1 MLSKTFSLLFFLKKP
16 RNYKGGKVPIYLRL
30 TIEGRRVELST
41 QRECE
46 PEKWNSH
53 SGRKVGNKE
62 DVKVLNSYL
71 DALQNRAYDAHRHLV
86 DHGVQVTLE
95 HLKSIFSGKTEKAV
109 TLIDVFRKHNE
120 EMFALVGRDFTLSTY
135 DRYEAALRN
144 VLKFLQYK
152 HKAKDFP
159 IDQIGYSFIADYA
172 FYLKAVRH
180 ISHNTAMRYLKYLKK
195 MVLLCVK
202 NGWLPR
208 DPFFAYKI
216 AFDEVDRR
224 PLDIQELDKIAKKE
238 FGNYRLRKVRDIFL
252 FCCYTGL
259 AYVDVKNLSQKDII
273 VGHDGKPW
281 ISIKRQKTGTPS
293 RVPLLSVPKGIIEFY
308 RTDPACVNDGRLL
321 PVLTNQKMNSYLKEI
336 GDVCQIERPITFHL
350 ARHTF
355 ATTITL
361 SNDVPIETVSKML
374 GHKDLKTTQHYA
386 RIVDRKVSSDMA
398 KLSERLS
405 GNF

>member
-16 RNYKGGKVPIYLRL
+16 RNYKSGKMPIYIRL
-30 TIEGRRVELST
+30 AIEGRRIELSA
-41 QRECE
+41 QRDCE
-46 PEKWNSH
+46 PDKWNSRA
-53 SGRKVGNKE
+53 GRKIGNKE
-62 DVKVLNSYL
+62 DVRLLNSYL
-71 DALQNRAYDAHRHLV
+71 DTLQNRAHEAHRHLI
-86 DHGVQVTLE
+86 DHGIAVTSE
-95 HLKSIFSGKTEKAV
+95 NLKSMFSSKGEKAITV
-109 TLIDVFRKHNE
+109 LEVFRKHND

-135 DRYEAALRN
+135 NRYEAALRN
-144 VLKFLQYK
+144 VCEFLQYK
-152 HKAKDFP
+152 HKVKDVP
-159 IDQIGYSFIADYA
+159 IDQMGYPFIADYA
-172 FYLKAVRH
+172 FYLKVVRH

-195 MVLLCVK
+195 VVLLCVK

-208 DPFFAYKI
+208 DPFFAFKI
-216 AFDEVDRR
+216 TFDEVDRR
-224 PLDIQELDKIAKKE
+224 PLDMQELQKIAEKE
-238 FGNYRLRKVRDIFL
+238 FNNYRLRKVRDIFI

-259 AYVDVKNLSQKDII
+259 AYVDVKNLRQRDIVI
-273 VGHDGKPW
+273 GHDNKPW

-293 RVPLLSVPKGIIEFY
+293 RVPLLAVPKGIIDFY
-308 RTDPACVNDGRLL
+308 CNDPACVNDGKLL

-386 RIVDRKVSSDMA
+386 RIVDRKVSGDMA

-405 GNF
+405 